1 MRSEESGVWEASV
14 RMALPAV
21 TTEGVGL
28 ARLEALVVVVA
39 GRLGGIVVVGK
50 GGGKRGEVIG
60 WGDDVG
66 LELEVCT
73 VVEGLPSDVL

>member
-28 ARLEALVVVVA
+28 ARLEALGVVVA
-39 GRLGGIVVVGK
+39 GRLGGIVVVVRVVG
-50 GGGKRGEVIG
+50 RGER
-60 WGDDVG
+60 
-66 LELEVCT
+66 
-73 VVEGLPSDVL
+73 